1 MVTIL
6 ISCTEPIWRERT
18 TVIRPYQASNEWMNY
33 ALLYTEGEEVVTEW
47 KYTKLYKRTLMT
59 KALRKAAGSLSL
71 YLFVTSTPPTTVA
84 ALLAKVN

>member
-1 MVTIL
+1 MTA
-6 ISCTEPIWRERT
+6 
-18 TVIRPYQASNEWMNY
+18 IRPYQASNGWMNY
-33 ALLYTEGEEVVTEW
+33 ALLHLESEEWNDRMVIYR
-47 KYTKLYKRTLMT
+47 KKGHKRTLMT